1 MLPLIRT
8 LGPVAALLIGLAGG
22 TGIVGAGAWA
32 FNELFDN
39 PHVRELAIQ
48 KERDACVIRTMDAA
62 NRAENQ
68 ERARQ
73 RVVLND
79 AINAYEAAIDAG
91 EAARRAT
98 EAARDQ
104 ERADY
109 EQKLRD
115 AGLSDVVTDSDFK
128 WLRDKPGGPKR

>member
-1 MLPLIRT
+1 MLNLIRT

-22 TGIVGAGAWA
+22 TGVAGIAAWA
-32 FNELFDN
+32 FNAWVDN
-39 PHVRELAIQ
+39 PHVRELATQ
-48 KERDACVIRTMDAA
+48 KERDACVIRTMVAA
-62 NRAENQ
+62 DRAEAA

-73 RVVLND
+73 RAVLED

-91 EAARRAT
+91 NAARLEA

-115 AGLSDVVTDSDFK
+115 AGLSDVVTDADFE
-128 WLRDKPGGPKR
+128 WLRRQHGSQN